1 LSRPT
6 DGIANAW
13 DEMVRTVAFVGAGP
27 TTIYTLCA
35 FVDETTAPARV
46 TIFEAQPRA
55 ALGTPYRPER
65 SRDAV
70 EYRQHRNPSN
80 RGGAD

>member
-1 LSRPT
+1 
-6 DGIANAW
+6 
-13 DEMVRTVAFVGAGP
+13 MVRTVAFVGAGP

-55 ALGTPYRPER
+55 RLVRLGIDPDMIDGRTFYPRLALGG
-65 SRDAV
+65 SRTSATS
-70 EYRQHRNPSN
+70 RCS
-80 RGGAD
+80 GSTAT